1 MISRVVTIQTLP
13 SKLDE
18 AVAIYRDRILPTLR
32 QQRGYQNVLLLAD
45 SRDKL
50 MIVGLWDTEADLKAA
65 DTNPAIIE
73 QLASFRSTFAAP
85 PTIENLQ
92 VRLQG

>member
-13 SKLDE
+13 GKLDE
-18 AVAIYRDRILPTLR
+18 AVAIYRDRILPLLR
-32 QQRGYQNVLLLAD
+32 QQPGYQSVLLLAD
-45 SRDKL
+45 SQDKL
-50 MIVGLWDTEADLKAA
+50 MIIGLWDTETDLKAA

-73 QLASFRSTFAAP
+73 QVASFRGTFATP

-92 VRLQG
+92 VRLR